1 MERKY
6 KLMLVDD
13 EPWAL
18 TGIEE
23 IIDWE
28 AEGFTV
34 VARCGCGRD
43 GILAAQIHQP
53 DAVVTDIRMP
63 DMSGLEM
70 IRQIRE
76 IPVPAECVIV
86 SAYSDFEV
94 AREAI
99 RLSAV
104 HYLLKPL
111 NERDVREA
119 ASLLRAKL
127 DRTRRPVQKK
137 APVLLIDEKNPAFPS
152 TRGEGAEPSFLILS
166 DSPAVFSLQ
175 NTIKGYCQPIRF
187 GTFAGILTT
196 EKCTSLPPDT
206 GESRPEPDFSDSWRL
221 IRTAFASLDGGFR
234 FAPEPEG
241 GKAGKTPVSAADI
254 QFYLWEHMGEDLG
267 LKLLAGQFYLSETY
281 ICDLFKKQAG
291 ETVLGFLKRIR
302 LHRAKRLLANSSL
315 TLREIASRCGYTD
328 YSYFGRHF
336 KAETGLPPELYR
348 KEKWTRS

>member
-43 GILAAQIHQP
+43 GILAAQIHHP

-127 DRTRRPVQKK
+127 ARTRRPVQKK

-221 IRTAFASLDGGFR
+221 IRYGLRLPGRRVPVRAGTGRRESRENTRQRRRYPVLPLGAYGGGPGPQTAGRAVL
-234 FAPEPEG
+234 PER
-241 GKAGKTPVSAADI
+241 
-254 QFYLWEHMGEDLG
+254 DL
-267 LKLLAGQFYLSETY
+267 
-281 ICDLFKKQAG
+281 
-291 ETVLGFLKRIR
+291 
-302 LHRAKRLLANSSL
+302 H
-315 TLREIASRCGYTD
+315 LRP
-328 YSYFGRHF
+328 F
-336 KAETGLPPELYR
+336 
-348 KEKWTRS
+348 